1 MPYEESAPSW
11 DGHIELYSGTADKT
25 VSSVSLKGLVAGAY
39 TFELTHTTT
48 KTKPLLEIL
57 MVRIIGSTRQA
68 FIEAAG
74 SRVEIS
80 LITHYKP
87 PVFVA
92 STGTKYP
99 WKNVKVALKIS
110 PETFATLHITA
121 LKDDSNGTFISK
133 TICPPGLG
141 SNNRRWDIDLENK
154 AQLIFSGKG
163 HQKLEV
169 ISTDYAITAIY
180 GIPNI

>member
-25 VSSVSLKGLVAGAY
+25 VSSVSLKGLVAGSY
-39 TFELTHTTT
+39 KFELTHNTT

-57 MVRIIGSTRQA
+57 IVRIVGSTRQA
-68 FIEAAG
+68 FIEAG

-87 PVFVA
+87 PVFFV
-92 STGTKYP
+92 SFHTKYP
-99 WKNVKVALKIS
+99 WKNMKVALKVSSEIF
-110 PETFATLHITA
+110 TTLHITA

-141 SNNRRWDIDLENK
+141 SNNKQWDIDFENK

-163 HQKLEV
+163 
-169 ISTDYAITAIY
+169 TR
-180 GIPNI
+180 N